1 ELVGKKIL
9 LVEDESII
17 RMDLK
22 VILETEGYEVIEEA
36 NNGEKAVELALTL
49 KPDIILMDIK
59 MPKID
64 GLKASRIIGKQLDVP
79 IVIITAYSQKEFIE
93 KAQQDNI
100 VGYIVKPI
108 SKENLIPAIEIA
120 LHQAEKK
127 KALQDDIILAKE
139 EVKHRKLIEKAKGI
153 VMDRKQYSE
162 QEAFTFMRE
171 NSMKHRMSMY
181 ELSEKII
188 KQNEKTKNQVDYF
201 FE

>member
-1 ELVGKKIL
+1 MGKKIL

-36 NNGEKAVELALTL
+36 NNGEKAVELAWTL

-93 KAQQDNI
+93 RAQQDNI

-127 KALQDDIILAKE
+127 KALQDDIVLAKE

-153 VMDRKQYSE
+153 VMDRKKYSE

-171 NSMKHRMSMY
+171 NSMKHRVSMY

-188 KQNEKTKNQVDYF
+188 RQDEKTKKLT
-201 FE
+201 

>member
-1 ELVGKKIL
+1 MGKKIL

-59 MPKID
+59 MLKID

-188 KQNEKTKNQVDYF
+188 KQNEKTKN
-201 FE
+201 

>member
-1 ELVGKKIL
+1 MGKKIL

-79 IVIITAYSQKEFIE
+79 IVIITAYSQKEFME

-188 KQNEKTKNQVDYF
+188 KQNEKTKN
-201 FE
+201 

>member
-1 ELVGKKIL
+1 MGKKIL

-22 VILETEGYEVIEEA
+22 VILETEGYEVMEEA

-171 NSMKHRMSMY
+171 NSMKHRISMY

-188 KQNEKTKNQVDYF
+188 KQNEKTKN
-201 FE
+201 

>member
-1 ELVGKKIL
+1 MGKKIL

-22 VILETEGYEVIEEA
+22 VILETEGYEVMEEA

-120 LHQAEKK
+120 LHQSKKK

-171 NSMKHRMSMY
+171 NSMKHRISMY

-188 KQNEKTKNQVDYF
+188 KQNEKTKN
-201 FE
+201 

>member
-1 ELVGKKIL
+1 MGKKIL

-188 KQNEKTKNQVDYF
+188 KQNEKTKN
-201 FE
+201 

>member
-1 ELVGKKIL
+1 MGKKIL

-22 VILETEGYEVIEEA
+22 VILETEGYEVMEEA

-188 KQNEKTKNQVDYF
+188 KQNEKTKN
-201 FE
+201 